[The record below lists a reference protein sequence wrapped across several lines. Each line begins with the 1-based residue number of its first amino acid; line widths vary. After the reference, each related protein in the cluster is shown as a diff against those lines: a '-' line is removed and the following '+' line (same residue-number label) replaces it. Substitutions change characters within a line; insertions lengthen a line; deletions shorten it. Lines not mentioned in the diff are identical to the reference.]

1 MNTYITLLRGI
12 NVSGQKL
19 IKMIELKSHFEEL
32 GFSDIQ
38 TYIQS
43 GNIVFKSSENSVS
56 KLEGL
61 IEAKIKEKYGWDVPT
76 MVKKKEELEY
86 ALANN
91 PRAHDETDPKLVF
104 FTFLDQ
110 EPSNEDIAKLAE
122 KDYPD
127 EEYII
132 DGTCIYFHPKN
143 GAGKAKMN
151 NNLFENKLK
160 VRATTRNLRTVIKL
174 IEMGSN

>member
-19 IKMIELKSHFEEL
+19 IKMVDLKKHFEEL
-32 GFSDIQ
+32 GFSDVQ

-43 GNIVFKSSENSVS
+43 GNIVFKSDKPSTQV
-56 KLEGL
+56 LESL
-61 IEAKIKEKYGWDVPT
+61 IEDKIKEKYGWDVPT

-86 ALANN
+86 ALKNN
-91 PRAHDETDPKLVF
+91 PRAHDGTDPKLVF

-110 EPSNEDIAKLAE
+110 EPTQENIEKLAE
-122 KDYPD
+122 KEYPD
-127 EEYII
+127 EEYRI

-143 GAGKAKMN
+143 GAGKAKMG

-160 VRATTRNLRTVIKL
+160 VKATTRNLRTVQKL
-174 IEMGSN
+174 IEMAS